1 VDCCSGSA
9 ACSEFFGE
17 RLARR
22 SLERYRAKGLQAD
35 ARTMVEWAAGEEL
48 DGARVL
54 EVGGGIGAVA
64 AELLRRGAGSAE
76 NVEVVPG
83 WEPFARELIRD
94 EHLEGRLAFRVA
106 DLLEDP
112 DAAAPADVVA
122 LQRVVCCN
130 PEGVRLAGIAAGRAR
145 RVLVLSYPRDAFWTR
160 WPLAAQNLVF
170 RLLGRAFRAFVH
182 DPDAILAAA
191 GEAGLRV
198 AHRRRGVIWEVAALR
213 RA

>member
-1 VDCCSGSA
+1 VECCSGSA
-9 ACSEFFGE
+9 GCAEFFGE

-22 SLERYRAKGLQAD
+22 SLGHYREKGLQAD
-35 ARTMVEWAAGEEL
+35 ARTMVEWAAAVGL

-64 AELLRRGAGSAE
+64 VELLQRGAASGE
-76 NVEVVPG
+76 NIEVVPG
-83 WEPFARELIRD
+83 WEPFARELIR
-94 EHLEGRLAFRVA
+94 EERLEGRLTFRVA

-112 DAAAPADVVA
+112 TAAAAADVVA

-130 PEGVRLAGIAAGRAR
+130 PQGVRLAGIAAGLTR

-191 GEAGLRV
+191 EEAGLRL
-198 AHRRRGVIWEVAALR
+198 AHRRRGAIWEVAALR